1 MKSKYDEYGKEESD
15 EWGPCDILKSEGDS
29 RLSEKLIFTLMA
41 FKKWIWMSRGKKK
54 KKSSVLKG
62 RKTEWKKTP
71 HNGWWWWKRL
81 MWLL

>member
-54 KKSSVLKG
+54 KKVVF
-62 RKTEWKKTP
+62 
-71 HNGWWWWKRL
+71 
-81 MWLL
+81 